1 MARACQDCVFWE
13 PPPIQPESDK
23 ALPMESSRKISPDTW
38 YLGECRFHTPTEN
51 YLVEMNG
58 SGHVIASL
66 FGRVGSWELR
76 SQLRSLNRTRA
87 SYWCGKFTEKN

>member
-13 PPPIQPESDK
+13 PPPVQPESDK

-51 YLVEMNG
+51 YL
-58 SGHVIASL
+58 ASL

-87 SYWCGKFTEKN
+87 SYWCGKFTQRDDS